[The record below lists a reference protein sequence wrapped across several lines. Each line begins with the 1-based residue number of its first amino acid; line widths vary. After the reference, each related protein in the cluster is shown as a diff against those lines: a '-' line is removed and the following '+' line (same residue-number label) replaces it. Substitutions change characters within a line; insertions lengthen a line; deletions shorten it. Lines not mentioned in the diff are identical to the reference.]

1 MTKYYDISNN
11 LDTLEYRLESFMNV
25 LEALAASDQDDLSS
39 GTMWFIHDTV
49 KTYKEEVG
57 RISAEA
63 MMAHRDQSELGYR
76 KDANGKKK

>member
-1 MTKYYDISNN
+1 
-11 LDTLEYRLESFMNV
+11 MNV
-25 LEALAASDQDDLSS
+25 LEALAASDSDDLSS

-63 MMAHRDQSELGYR
+63 MIAHRNEQELPH
-76 KDANGKKK
+76 KKASKK

>member
-49 KTYKEEVG
+49 KTYKEEVS
-57 RISAEA
+57 RISTES
-63 MMAHRDQSELGYR
+63 MMAHRDQSELGYK
-76 KDANGKKK
+76 KDAKGKK

>member
-25 LEALAASDQDDLSS
+25 LESLAASDSDDLSS

-49 KTYKEEVG
+49 KTYKEEVS

-63 MMAHRDQSELGYR
+63 MMAHRDQSELGYK
-76 KDANGKKK
+76 KDAKGKK

>member
-11 LDTLEYRLESFMNV
+11 LDTLEYRMESFMNV

-49 KTYKEEVG
+49 KTYKQEIAM
-57 RISAEA
+57 ISAEA
-63 MMAHRDQSELGYR
+63 MEEHRNEQESGT
-76 KDANGKKK
+76 KNVKGKK

>member
-25 LEALAASDQDDLSS
+25 LEALAASDSDDLSS

-49 KTYKEEVG
+49 KTYKEEVA
-57 RISAEA
+57 RISTES

-76 KDANGKKK
+76 KDAKGKK

>member
-39 GTMWFIHDTV
+39 WTMWFIHDTV

-57 RISAEA
+57 RISSEA
-63 MMAHRDQSELGYR
+63 MMAHRDQSQLGYK
-76 KDANGKKK
+76 KDAKGKK

>member
-25 LEALAASDQDDLSS
+25 LEALAASEQDDLSS
-39 GTMWFIHDTV
+39 GTMWFIYDTV
-49 KTYKEEVG
+49 KTYKEEVS

-63 MMAHRDQSELGYR
+63 MMAHRNESELGYK
-76 KDANGKKK
+76 KDAKGKK

>member
-39 GTMWFIHDTV
+39 GTMWFIYDTV
-49 KTYKEEVG
+49 KTYKEEVA

-63 MMAHRDQSELGYR
+63 MMAHRDQSELGYK
-76 KDANGKKK
+76 KDAKGKK

>member
-57 RISAEA
+57 RISSEA
-63 MMAHRDQSELGYR
+63 MMAHRDQSQLGYK
-76 KDANGKKK
+76 KDAKGKK

>member
-1 MTKYYDISNN
+1 MTQYYDISNN
-11 LDTLEYRLESFMNV
+11 LDTLEYRLDSFMNV
-25 LEALAASDQDDLSS
+25 LEALAASDSDELSS

-63 MMAHRDQSELGYR
+63 MIAHRNEQELGY
-76 KDANGKKK
+76 KKNAKGKK

>member
-39 GTMWFIHDTV
+39 GTMWFIYDTV

-63 MMAHRDQSELGYR
+63 MMAHRNEQESGP
-76 KDANGKKK
+76 KNAKGKK

>member
-11 LDTLEYRLESFMNV
+11 LDTLEYRLDSFMNV

-63 MMAHRDQSELGYR
+63 MMAHRDQSELGYK
-76 KDANGKKK
+76 KDAKGKK